1 MKRINRVY
9 IETLIS
15 DFPITVAEK
24 NVLKGIKKCPQQ
36 IPAISNNGLGI

>member
-1 MKRINRVY
+1 
-9 IETLIS
+9 LIR

-24 NVLKGIKKCPQQ
+24 KVLNGIRKCPQQ